1 MRMRMRKRLLQ
12 AGAMGKLALGAV
24 LLAVG
29 LFIASGLDKALEA
42 FALTHR
48 PAWLIDVTTRF

>member
-1 MRMRMRKRLLQ
+1 MRMRKRLLQ

-29 LFIASGLDKALEA
+29 LFIASGLDNALEA